1 MKNKILELVTRL
13 IATAALLTILVP
25 HAVCLAETA
34 HSPRI
39 TTASDG
45 TSVFSFASTSESNVL
60 QKMLGALKS
69 LPARIGVD
77 EEAVRLYAKWV
88 IGAPVLVM
96 TILILMLLRPPRK
109 KSPPVQNDSLDQ
121 VRPTIPEIAFSSPK
135 PKATKPTRPMKPAR
149 PAVKLSDQQEVLRF
163 FLQLFRTQQGVPP
176 EAPAQLFRTETRPVC
191 PNETYEMRV
200 EVQGEW
206 ASRRMSI
213 GLLGQGGG
221 SRSRCFYVIYDSHL
235 VIKIPAVRLSKFS
248 TYRRQIAAEAAIVA
262 RLAPRLCIVPRVSV
276 ILNAVHTFPE
286 NAQLSEEALEKKYI
300 QLLEVKP
307 EFQEHLKIGGNFAFF
322 MDLAKHYF
330 LSSTL
335 EEIHGANGRLIDEV
349 FHHPELLW
357 DQHGF
362 VCRYGDDAGSVC
374 QSLQNVYY
382 QCESRLRQLIDEA
395 GITVDV
401 PNYQFKQ
408 WFLCHM
414 AGEKIRPE
422 DHQLPDQLIEKA
434 DALLLE
440 TVKTH
445 QPHVEAYRRRLQAY
459 IRKTRFSQHRR
470 QLENL
475 ATNILDLLA
484 WIGQKGLAMR
494 DLKPENLFVA
504 GNPEEYPAFLNDPR
518 KFSIGLIDVETAVVT
533 EAEDPILIPQP
544 QLAGTPLYATPNHL
558 FSNAVLMEM
567 YDDLR
572 TILHLQDWYATIAI
586 IFKLITGDNL
596 FVATAHVFPEILNR
610 LKVLDPGSPDLREDF
625 AKIHRLFWNS
635 AVAEF
640 QEGLAGQAEFLSRIE
655 VSVPEALAG
664 DILAGLKRDIHE
676 TEKAIA
682 KAVAD
687 QSFFTS
693 GDKRRFLKEASA
705 DKIAHMRNKLI
716 QEAESGAGQQ
726 QHQILLYFEI
736 LRQAEGTFG
745 SAPKSD
751 GRPDGPQRSDLGRSV
766 AGNHVSAGFYGHVPA
781 PMAGS
786 DAQTLR
792 RQRLSDEGYHD
803 LSSHP
808 LAAC

>member
-1 MKNKILELVTRL
+1 MMNKILELVTRL
-13 IATAALLTILVP
+13 IATAALLTILLP
-25 HAVCLAETA
+25 QAVCLGETA
-34 HSPRI
+34 HIKPHI
-39 TTASDG
+39 TTTVSG
-45 TSVFSFASTSESNVL
+45 TSIFSFASTSESNVL
-60 QKMLGALKS
+60 QKMVGALKS
-69 LPARIGVD
+69 LPARMGVD
-77 EEAVRLYAKWV
+77 AEAVRLYAKWV

-109 KSPPVQNDSLDQ
+109 KNPPVQNDRLEQAPSA
-121 VRPTIPEIAFSSPK
+121 PPESAVPKPKPKPK
-135 PKATKPTRPMKPAR
+135 PKAAKPAKPVKPT
-149 PAVKLSDQQEVLRF
+149 VKLSDQQEVLRF

-176 EAPAQLFRTETRPVC
+176 EAPAQLFRIETRPVC

-286 NAQLSEEALEKKYI
+286 GAQLSEEVLEKKYI

-335 EEIHGANGRLIDEV
+335 EEIHSAKGRLIDEV

-362 VCRYGDDAGSVC
+362 VCRYGDDAGAVC
-374 QSLQNVYY
+374 QSLQNVYF
-382 QCESRLRQLIDEA
+382 QCEGRLRQLIDEA
-395 GITVDV
+395 AITTDV

-422 DHQLPDQLIEKA
+422 DHQLPAQLIEKA

-445 QPHVEAYRRRLQAY
+445 QTHVEAYRRRLQAY

-504 GNPEEYPAFLNDPR
+504 GNPEEYPAFLNDPL

-567 YDDLR
+567 YDDLP

-596 FVATAHVFPEILNR
+596 FADTAHVFPEILNR

-625 AKIHRLFWNS
+625 ARIHRLFWNS

-640 QEGLAGQAEFLSRIE
+640 QESLARQAEFLSRIE
-655 VSVPEALAG
+655 VSVPETLAG
-664 DILAGLKRDIHE
+664 DIMAGLKRDIHE

-682 KAVAD
+682 RAVTD

-705 DKIAHMRNKLI
+705 DKIAQMRNKLI

-726 QHQILLYFEI
+726 QQILLYFEI
-736 LRQAEGTFG
+736 LGKLKERLEARQRA
-745 SAPKSD
+745 
-751 GRPDGPQRSDLGRSV
+751 V
-766 AGNHVSAGFYGHVPA
+766 AGLNAPSAAIWADQLLEIMFQRVFMAMYLPHWPDLTPKRYGVSTYLTKDITTYQA
-781 PMAGS
+781 
-786 DAQTLR
+786 TL
-792 RQRLSDEGYHD
+792 
-803 LSSHP
+803 
-808 LAAC
+808 